1 MSEVHAIANKA
12 EKEGVIVNPGACETC
27 GKVSCRLVKHH
38 RDYDKPLEVT
48 WLCYSCHRSEH
59 GSNKALS
66 DPDSKGTTCK
76 SLMTTARSHEIFR
89 REALTIS
96 SENISKGKDGEV
108 NMKKLLNN
116 IAEGIQDCRK
126 FADLPEK
133 E

>member
-1 MSEVHAIANKA
+1 MAK
-12 EKEGVIVNPGACETC
+12 
-27 GKVSCRLVKHH
+27 
-38 RDYDKPLEVT
+38 D
-48 WLCYSCHRSEH
+48 
-59 GSNKALS
+59 
-66 DPDSKGTTCK
+66 K

-133 E
+133 K

>member
-1 MSEVHAIANKA
+1 MAK
-12 EKEGVIVNPGACETC
+12 
-27 GKVSCRLVKHH
+27 
-38 RDYDKPLEVT
+38 D
-48 WLCYSCHRSEH
+48 
-59 GSNKALS
+59 
-66 DPDSKGTTCK
+66 K